1 MGNILT
7 KNVILGKIKQFYGF
21 KTNKELASFLGVAN
35 NTITNWVRRN
45 TIDYDLIFSKCKDID
60 VNWLLSNDNQ
70 EKNQKINILDV
81 DIKGQS
87 ASETLGTLENESDAI
102 QNMYNLLVRHFG
114 YDNKIAKGDIILA
127 QIDYI
132 IYICKK
138 LQPIENFRTLYKVYS
153 QIQDREI
160 LYRGFHKQMEK
171 NLITTETLQSYQEEI
186 NKIYSFFKELA
197 RKMNLDPMDRITQI
211 K

>member
-1 MGNILT
+1 MRNISN

-70 EKNQKINILDV
+70 EINQKINILDV

-87 ASETLGTLENESDAI
+87 ASEALGTLENESDAI
-102 QNMYNLLVRHFG
+102 QNMYNSLVRHFG
-114 YDNKIAKGDIILA
+114 YDNEVAKGDIVFAQIGYIKWRKTLA
-127 QIDYI
+127 Q
-132 IYICKK
+132 
-138 LQPIENFRTLYKVYS
+138 
-153 QIQDREI
+153 
-160 LYRGFHKQMEK
+160 
-171 NLITTETLQSYQEEI
+171 
-186 NKIYSFFKELA
+186 
-197 RKMNLDPMDRITQI
+197 
-211 K
+211 